1 MQESLPRYIVLRY
14 TISMGARMTADKYR
28 ALAELRYRIRRFL
41 HDGDAL
47 ASAAGLKPQQYLML
61 LAIRGLP
68 QGGEATI
75 RTLADRV
82 VLKHHS
88 TVELID
94 RLEKH
99 GYVCRRRGYD
109 DRRLVTVSLLLR
121 GERVLEGVARHRITE
136 LRSNGRQLVHAI
148 NQLLEHTRRPRS
160 GNDERNSRRGR
171 EKRG

>member
-1 MQESLPRYIVLRY
+1 
-14 TISMGARMTADKYR
+14 MTADKYR

-41 HDGDAL
+41 RDGDAV
-47 ASAAGLKPQQYLML
+47 ASAVGLKPQQYLML

-99 GYVCRRRGYD
+99 GYVCRSRGCD
-109 DRRLVTVSLLLR
+109 DRRLVTVSLLPR
-121 GERVLEGVARHRITE
+121 GERVLEGVVRHRITE

-148 NQLLEHTRRPRS
+148 NQLLEQTRPPRS
-160 GNDERNSRRGR
+160 RNDERNSPGRRGR